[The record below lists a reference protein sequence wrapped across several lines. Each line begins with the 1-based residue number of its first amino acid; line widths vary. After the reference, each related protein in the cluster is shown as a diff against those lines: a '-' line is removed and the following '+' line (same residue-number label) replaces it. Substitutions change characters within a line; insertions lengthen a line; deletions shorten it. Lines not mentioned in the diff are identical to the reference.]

1 MGKGRGAGRS
11 LFVGIRVTLQRHP
24 KGDGTL
30 IVLTKGREDGWDA
43 YTDLTRRR
51 LPDLLEVRSTPDAL
65 RVLAQAALELADE
78 MEHQPETSA

>member
-43 YTDLTRRR
+43 YTDLTRRHI
-51 LPDLLEVRSTPDAL
+51 PDLLEVRSTADAL
-65 RVLAQAALELADE
+65 RALGHAALELAAE
-78 MEHQPETSA
+78 MDTPPPSPA